1 MYARN
6 ANELRQLIS
15 EHPDEY
21 PAIFLFDGSF
31 AAACFDNK
39 TVRELKSSFH
49 GDPDP
54 DDCQEWNLS
63 AAEWKENIE
72 MALIAR
78 QVLQKKT
85 QTGGG

>member
-6 ANELRQLIS
+6 ADELRQLIS

-21 PAIFLFDGSF
+21 PSIFLFDGSF

-39 TVRELKSSFH
+39 TAGELKTLFH

-54 DDCQEWNLS
+54 DDCRKWNLS
-63 AAEWKENIE
+63 SAGWKENIE

-78 QVLQKKT
+78 QAVQKK
-85 QTGGG
+85 